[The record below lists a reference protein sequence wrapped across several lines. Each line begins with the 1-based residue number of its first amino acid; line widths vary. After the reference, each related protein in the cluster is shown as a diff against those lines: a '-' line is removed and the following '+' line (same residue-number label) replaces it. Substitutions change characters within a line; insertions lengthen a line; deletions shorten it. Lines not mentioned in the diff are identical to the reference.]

1 MNMTLP
7 VFYVEPPDVPVG
19 MTLDQYRRQQAPARR
34 FRRRRGLR
42 LRMLRAVGLRR
53 PA

>member
-19 MTLDQYRRQQAPARR
+19 MTLEQYRRRHAPGRR
-34 FRRRRGLR
+34 VRRRRAMR
-42 LRMLRAVGLRR
+42 LRVLRAVGLRR